1 MSRIF
6 EKSSWGIVYRVN
18 VFGNF
23 EILLLERKN
32 QKGKSIYVIPK
43 GKIEN
48 EEKAKETALREI
60 SEETWLSIDCL
71 EIIKFI
77 TKINFTFVASYKPWS
92 PTINKDVYLFLVKYN
107 GTEDPNITRPQDEDE
122 ESQWEKF
129 IWFKWFRVEELKW
142 IELKPDIY
150 SYIKKNIQFM

>member
-6 EKSSWGIVYRVN
+6 EKSSGGIVYRVN

-32 QKGKSIYVIPK
+32 QKGKNIYVIPK
-43 GKIEN
+43 GHIEN

-60 SEETWLSIDCL
+60 SEETGLAIEYL
-71 EIIKFI
+71 EVIKFI
-77 TKINFTFVASYKPWS
+77 TKINFTFLATYLPGN
-92 PTINKDVYLFLVKYN
+92 PTINKDVYLFLVKYI
-107 GTEDPNITRPQDEDE
+107 GKDEPKIVEEDPE
-122 ESQWEKF
+122 EKGEKF
-129 IWFKWFRVEELKW
+129 TGFKWFKIEELRG
-142 IELKPDIY
+142 IDLKPDVY

>member
-23 EILLLERKN
+23 EVLLLERKN

-60 SEETWLSIDCL
+60 SEETWLSIEYL

-107 GTEDPNITRPQDEDE
+107 WTEDPQIMKTTDDE
-122 ESQWEKF
+122 EQGEKF

-142 IELKPDIY
+142 IEIKPDIY

>member
-18 VFGNF
+18 VFWNF

-32 QKGKSIYVIPK
+32 QKGKNIYVIPK
-43 GKIEN
+43 WKIED

-60 SEETWLSIDCL
+60 SEETWLAMEYL
-71 EIIKFI
+71 EVIKFI
-77 TKINFTFVASYKPWS
+77 TKINFTFLATYLPWN
-92 PTINKDVYLFLVKYN
+92 PTINKDVYLFLVKY
-107 GTEDPNITRPQDEDE
+107 TWKEEPNIIIKEPE
-122 ESQWEKF
+122 ETWEK
-129 IWFKWFRVEELKW
+129 ITWFKWFKIEELKW
-142 IELKPDIY
+142 IDLKPDVY